1 MFIRI
6 RSDVI
11 VGLRQ
16 ASTHQLYDNQ
26 PPPLSLESD
35 QRLAVIRLFS
45 AVFTRE
51 REFWG
56 MMIEQRDCND
66 FVKIMFHTVGC

>member
-26 PPPLSLESD
+26 PPPMSLESN
-35 QRLAVIRLFS
+35 QRLAVISPFS
-45 AVFTRE
+45 AVFTRG

-56 MMIEQRDCND
+56 MVTESRDCND